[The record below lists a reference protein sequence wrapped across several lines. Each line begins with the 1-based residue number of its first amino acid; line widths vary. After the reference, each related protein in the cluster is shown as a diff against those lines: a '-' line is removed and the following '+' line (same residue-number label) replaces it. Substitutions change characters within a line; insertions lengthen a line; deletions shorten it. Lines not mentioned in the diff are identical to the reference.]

1 MTTKPS
7 LSDNYERAEKL
18 LDSILTRAAK
28 HALPWERRQAKI
40 ERMRAILL
48 SFAANYSA
56 CMRSL
61 EEHAKI

>member
-1 MTTKPS
+1 MTTEPS

-18 LDSILTRAAK
+18 LDSILTRAVK
-28 HALPWERRQAKI
+28 HALPWDRKQTKI
-40 ERMRAILL
+40 DVMRAILL